1 MVTTALVLVGLAAVI
16 QLIVGEG
23 EPRYTTPATKWCAM
37 DSKTDFGSIV
47 VAICVA
53 AYTAIMLAY
62 LAQHNLG
69 LTATQT
75 RHLSMLAALFLAL
88 PIALDLLRAGA
99 DNAR

>member
-1 MVTTALVLVGLAAVI
+1 MI

-53 AYTAIMLAY
+53 AYTVIMLAY

>member
-1 MVTTALVLVGLAAVI
+1 
-16 QLIVGEG
+16 
-23 EPRYTTPATKWCAM
+23 
-37 DSKTDFGSIV
+37 
-47 VAICVA
+47 
-53 AYTAIMLAY
+53 MLAY